1 MNPEINDND
10 DIFDIAID
18 MQYFKNYRSSSDN
31 IHTYAKHFL
40 YKSMYKKLLSFSK
53 EELETTFYDTDKKAF
68 HSNPKAKE
76 HAIKFSNNL
85 FQVVQELRNSLFY
98 GAFIEKGA
106 FKEKYHPVVKILL
119 KNKKTVHSLAFLET
133 LYNIQTAQ
141 RLNEPRDS
149 MREITQFTSTI
160 FNFVKKLDT
169 EEKNEVFMNFIN
181 TIVKQP
187 KDFVSFILNHLSQFN
202 EEHLLI
208 VNSKIKEHGID
219 INVYGLFEKHF
230 PKESDSSFF
239 ISSSYHDS
247 LDKAFDFGFRTDKYI
262 YKELDLPR
270 AIFTYGLNG
279 NAVGDTW
286 QLAFLKKI
294 LADSSFE
301 VVDKFIVNMG
311 EHPDK
316 LKKYESS
323 FENIGKEALN
333 KKLHEKYTELPVL
346 KQPKI

>member
-1 MNPEINDND
+1 MNPEIKDNE

-40 YKSMYKKLLSFSK
+40 YKSIYKKLLSFSK
-53 EELETTFYDTDKKAF
+53 QELETVFWDNEKKEF
-68 HSNPKAKE
+68 HPNPKAKE
-76 HAIKFSNNL
+76 HAIKFSHNI
-85 FQVVQELRNSLFY
+85 FQVVEGLRNSLFY

-119 KNKKTVHSLAFLET
+119 KNKKTVHSLDFLET

-149 MREITQFTSTI
+149 MREITQFNQII
-160 FNFVKKLDT
+160 FNFAKNLDT
-169 EEKNEVFMNFIN
+169 EEKNEVFMNFVN
-181 TIVKQP
+181 TIIQKP
-187 KDFVSFILNHLSQFN
+187 KDFVSFVLSNLNYFN

-208 VNSKIKEHGID
+208 INSKIKEHDID
-219 INVYGLFEKHF
+219 INAYGLFETYF
-230 PKESDSSFF
+230 PKETDSSFF
-239 ISSSYHDS
+239 ISSPQHLS
-247 LDKAFDFGFRTDKYI
+247 LDKAYDFGFRANNYL
-262 YKELDLPR
+262 YKQLDLPC
-270 AIFTYGLNG
+270 AIFTYGLSG
-279 NAVGDTW
+279 NVIGDTW
-286 QLAFLKKI
+286 QISFLKKV
-294 LADSSFE
+294 LKESSFE

-311 EHPDK
+311 ENSAK
-316 LKKYESS
+316 LKKHGSH

-333 KKLHEKYTELPVL
+333 KKLHEKYTESPIV